1 MAQPE
6 TIVRLIYTPERFC
19 DVIVHGNIALSD
31 GRPDEAIRHYTEVLY
46 ELQPAHVCAFL
57 NRSIAYLE
65 LGYYDLAVMDAYRAC
80 ITANEMRKVRVSG
93 VDQFSFETS
102 V

>member
-1 MAQPE
+1 MAQPG
-6 TIVRLIYTPERFC
+6 TIVRLIHATERFC
-19 DVIVHGNIALSD
+19 DVMVHANIALSD
-31 GRPDEAIRHYTEVLY
+31 GRPEEAIRRYTEVLY

-57 NRSIAYLE
+57 NRSMAYLE

-80 ITANEMRKVRVSG
+80 ITANELGKVSVSG
-93 VDQFSFETS
+93 MDHFSSETS